1 MPFPVNLKPKHSYKL
16 IRLGSDRDGGYLVD
30 EKSLTKS
37 GCLIAMGISTD
48 WSFEKDFKR
57 RKSVPIHCY
66 DYSLTVGFSIMYAIK
81 SFLQLFQGKI
91 SPFLLAIKTVIKYFF
106 FWHNWLDFLVCQKMI
121 KYILNQK
128 IICHIQDSFLFKILI
143 LFGNIITKRFSKFYI
158 EYSVNNFKL
167 D

>member
-30 EKSLTKS
+30 EKSLMKS

-57 RKSVPIHCY
+57 RKSVPIYCY
-66 DYSLTVGFSIMYAIK
+66 DYSLTVWFFIMYAIK

-91 SPFLLAIKTVIKYFF
+91 FPFLLAIKTVVDYFIF
-106 FWHNWLDFLVCQKMI
+106 FHTF
-121 KYILNQK
+121 
-128 IICHIQDSFLFKILI
+128 
-143 LFGNIITKRFSKFYI
+143 
-158 EYSVNNFKL
+158 
-167 D
+167 